1 LCYYFLR
8 EEKRRE
14 QLEGGR
20 EKKKKKKKKKRKEE
34 AGALNNW
41 KPPEGRM
48 EFASKEKK
56 KEMPTGPSC
65 AVLCCAVL

>member
-20 EKKKKKKKKKRKEE
+20 GKKEKEEKKEKNKPVRSIIGSLQKEGWNLRARRKGKKCQ
-34 AGALNNW
+34 LVL
-41 KPPEGRM
+41 
-48 EFASKEKK
+48 
-56 KEMPTGPSC
+56 
-65 AVLCCAVL
+65 AVL